1 VGIRM
6 CLNMAL
12 SFTKVGVSRSLIM
25 ETLGA
30 KYKARAATFSGWADT
45 GGEEGFSYT
54 PGPRYG
60 LK

>member
-1 VGIRM
+1 
-6 CLNMAL
+6 MAL